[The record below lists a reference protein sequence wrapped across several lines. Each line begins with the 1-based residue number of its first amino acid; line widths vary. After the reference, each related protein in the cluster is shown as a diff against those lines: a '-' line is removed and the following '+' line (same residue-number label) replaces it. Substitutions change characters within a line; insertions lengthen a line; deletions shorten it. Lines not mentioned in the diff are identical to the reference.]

1 MCDKL
6 LPIKAL
12 LSFIFCI
19 FLSHAVKAQDS
30 IMVYANDSVIAA
42 ELAGRKGVL
51 EELIKIRELQ
61 ERSETERAKVREERR
76 RFHEIEDPSNEYG
89 AMLKVADNTSWSFF
103 PDGWTLFGILTFIV
117 SFVTLVATIATYYS
131 QRETEKHTQNA
142 PVSAQIGQFKDLTR
156 HFYRNLVCTSAAIAR
171 FKDKSNRTAKGK
183 DARREAF
190 PSESHFNK
198 LKTMPDD
205 VVLNIDVN
213 ERTYAKL
220 HELKVLLRNY
230 NIEVDVAM
238 EHVSKPWIWEKA
250 LAQDFDNLLFK
261 PFHLVESTLEIEKFF
276 LSPDSGDRPLL
287 DRSVMIVMAEH
298 FEKFKKNICNL
309 GKKSCQYYLKV
320 FFGSD
325 QFDASLDD
333 AIKKMVKDVQANY
346 MAAIDE
352 IGGVKRSLG
361 KLKKTVIKKE
371 LIDYLDS
378 LDARFDEEVEAMI
391 KDNKKALRWV
401 KCKKVLRKVVR
412 ISCGEQEHQIKL
424 LNASIEQMQKTKDE
438 RNNKDENKLSSLIQ
452 DLSKVSDYD
461 SFMKLGIKYE
471 EPKRD
476 AAKAGE
482 YVSYKDLYQSLRP
495 YISYVSQ
502 EQWNFGDFLYLM
514 LAVDVAIECDRIGM
528 VNYA

>member
-19 FLSHAVKAQDS
+19 FLSHAVIAQDS

-89 AMLKVADNTSWSFF
+89 AMLKVADNTSKNFL
-103 PDGWTLFGILTFIV
+103 DGWTLLAFI
-117 SFVTLVATIATYYS
+117 TLLLSIATLIATIATYRS
-131 QRETEKHTQNA
+131 QRKTEKHTQNA

-171 FKDKSNRTAKGK
+171 FKDKGNRTAKGK
-183 DARREAF
+183 DARKEAF

-261 PFHLVESTLEIEKFF
+261 PFHLIKETFKIEKSF
-276 LSPDSGDRPLL
+276 LSPDSGNLPLP
-287 DRSVMIVMAEH
+287 DRSVRIVMTEH
-298 FEKFKKNICNL
+298 FKKFKENISFL
-309 GKKSCQYYLKV
+309 GKKSSQYYLKV
-320 FFGSD
+320 FFGSN
-325 QFDASLDD
+325 QFDGSSND
-333 AIKKMVKDVQANY
+333 AIPKMIKAVQANY
-346 MAAIDE
+346 KAAIDE
-352 IGGVKRSLG
+352 SGGVKHSLDSLIEDVD
-361 KLKKTVIKKE
+361 KVNVTKDE
-371 LIDYLDS
+371 LINYLDS
-378 LDARFDEEVEAMI
+378 VDAK
-391 KDNKKALRWV
+391 KD
-401 KCKKVLRKVVR
+401 
-412 ISCGEQEHQIKL
+412 G
-424 LNASIEQMQKTKDE
+424 
-438 RNNKDENKLSSLIQ
+438 NKLSSFVE

-461 SFMKLGIKYE
+461 SFMGLGIKYE
-471 EPKRD
+471 EP
-476 AAKAGE
+476 AKVGE

-502 EQWNFGDFLYLM
+502 KQWNFGDFLYLM